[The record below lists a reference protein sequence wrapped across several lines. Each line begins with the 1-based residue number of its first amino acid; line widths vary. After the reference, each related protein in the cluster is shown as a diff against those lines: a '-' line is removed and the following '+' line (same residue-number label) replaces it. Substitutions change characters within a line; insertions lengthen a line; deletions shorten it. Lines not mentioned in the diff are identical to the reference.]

1 MNPEQRADRADTY
14 SAQHSIFKLIQHF
27 TNGRSRTFVEIFCFI
42 LVKITGGNPNIILR
56 FQLIVTFIVFHPEKK
71 TFVQERQVVGR
82 EYLAAV
88 CSYINTEFSSGK
100 YYMGVGIINATPPFH
115 SEIKH
120 FGNGCVV
127 NVTIKNS
134 ERRLYAV
141 EFYRCQIK

>member
-1 MNPEQRADRADTY
+1 M
-14 SAQHSIFKLIQHF
+14 
-27 TNGRSRTFVEIFCFI
+27 
-42 LVKITGGNPNIILR
+42 
-56 FQLIVTFIVFHPEKK
+56 
-71 TFVQERQVVGR
+71 QERQVVGR

-100 YYMGVGIINATPPFH
+100 YYVGVGIINDTSPFH

-120 FGNGCVV
+120 FGNGCIV

-141 EFYRCQIK
+141 EFDQCQTK